1 MDTNPSMNDLYISL
15 KGFICTFDSLKEKY
29 HVMKQTLLS
38 IILCFLPFTLPAQLH
53 TINQLGMKEGL
64 SNNHVVSI
72 AQDKKGFLWFATEE
86 GLNKFDGIRFI
97 PYYKEESTARQSIT
111 GNELNCL
118 LDDPVDSILWIGTQR
133 AGVNA
138 YNYVNDTFTTYKHDE
153 QDPSSLITDAI
164 TKIAAAADGN
174 LWICTYW
181 EGIDYFD
188 KQTGKFTHYNTNTV
202 PGLASNHIWSV
213 ADGGNGLLYIGH
225 VHNGFSVL
233 SIKDRKAKNF
243 SHNPQNPHSLP
254 GNEVTCVYKDKNGN
268 IWVGTD
274 KGLALF
280 NPETENFILIND
292 KMNNISH
299 RIYDIRQLNDNKLWI
314 AMEFGGIAILDLSQ
328 HLFLSTDLIHF
339 TIIKEGDDENG
350 LSNSSIRC
358 LFQDSFNNVW
368 AGSWGGGINFIRHE
382 PLLFNTYNYTPFPS
396 NGNSLTTKIASG
408 ICIDKSGNLWIGTD
422 GGGINVFSKGKRI
435 AVYNSENG
443 KLNSNTV
450 QAALCDSKGN
460 LWFGLFYGGIIH
472 YNPHSKT
479 FQQILPQDKAHSDV
493 RSFFED
499 KESNIW
505 VGTSEGI
512 YLIDSEKKTIKEH
525 YNRENNLVR
534 CILKDTKGQIWVGFF
549 GGGLGL
555 YDAQLKDIKLFNV
568 QNKFPSNTIN
578 AIYEDSRKRLWVAT
592 GEGLVCFPSL
602 TDQAY
607 KVYQRENGLANTH
620 IHAIGED
627 KAGNIWVST
636 NKGIS
641 CFVHSKDTFYNYDHH
656 DHLPMSSFSRGCV
669 AYGQDGNF
677 YFGSINGLCYFNPE
691 QVLQERKSPPAF
703 ITNIEIADP
712 INNTGNSQNTI
723 ALKGQN
729 NVELNYKQNSFSITF
744 NIQNYALVNQVE
756 YAYMLKGLEDT
767 WYTLPDPN
775 KVTFRNLPPG
785 RYQLQVKT
793 RMRNQKWSDE
803 VTSLNIH
810 ITPPL
815 WLTWWAKTFYV
826 LSALALLFYILYV
839 YKKRLAVETLYKLE
853 KQSHEQ
859 EQELNNERLRFYTN
873 ITHELRT
880 PLTLILGPLED
891 IQKDNTLS
899 TKDAQKISV
908 IHQSAIRLLNLI
920 NQILEFRKTETQN
933 KKLCVSRDNLAT
945 LIHEIGLKYK
955 ELNRKTDVDIRLEL
969 EDEHILMY
977 FDKEVIQI
985 VLDNLISNALKYT
998 EKGNI
1003 TVSLSR
1009 AQRAEVN
1016 YIDIRVSDTGHG
1028 IRPEA
1033 LPHIFDRY
1041 YQEGGKHQA
1050 SGTGIGL
1057 SLVKNLVTLHEG
1069 EISVES
1075 ILNSGSAFCISL
1087 LADNT
1092 YPNALHA
1099 DSQEQKQENKPETT
1113 AIQEPEIPDNSKP
1126 ILLIVEDNPDICD
1139 YIAESF
1145 SDSFEVKTAANGKL
1159 GKESALKEI
1168 PDIIVSDIM
1177 MPVMDGNEMCRELKG
1192 DVRTSHIPIILLTAK
1207 DSLKDKEEGYQV
1219 GADSYLTKPF
1229 SASLLRS
1236 RIENLLQSRRK
1247 LAKHFS
1253 TNTAINDKST
1263 IITESLT
1270 KLDNEFIQK
1279 INQLIE
1285 ERLSSDKID
1294 ISYLSDKMC
1303 MSSSTL
1309 YRKMKALTGLSTNE
1323 YVRKIRMKY
1332 AEQFLLEGKYNIS
1345 EIAFKVGINNL
1356 FYFRQCFKE
1365 EFGAI
1370 PSEYV
1375 KRLKE
1380 NADRRKE
1387 E

>member
-1 MDTNPSMNDLYISL
+1 MQRVYINPSMHDLYISL
-15 KGFICTFDSLKEKY
+15 TGFICTFDSLKEKY
-29 HVMKQTLLS
+29 HVMKQTMLS
-38 IILCFLPFTLPAQLH
+38 IILSFLPLALPAQLY
-53 TINQLGMKEGL
+53 TVNQLGIEEGL

-97 PYYKEESTARQSIT
+97 PYYKEESTAWQSIT

-138 YNYVNDTFTTYKHDE
+138 YNYANDTFTTYKHDE
-153 QDPSSLITDAI
+153 KNPSSLITDDI
-164 TKIAAAADGN
+164 TKIVTAADGN

-181 EGIDYFD
+181 EGIDHFD
-188 KQTGKFTHYNTNTV
+188 KQTGKFTHYNTKTI
-202 PGLASNHIWSV
+202 PGLGSNHIWSV

-233 SIKDRKAKNF
+233 SIKDKKAKNF
-243 SHNPQNPHSLP
+243 LHNPQDPHSLP

-280 NPETENFILIND
+280 NPETESFILFND
-292 KMNNISH
+292 KMNSISH
-299 RIYDIRQLNDNKLWI
+299 RIYDIRQLEDNKLWI

-328 HLFLSTDLIHF
+328 HLFHSADQIHF
-339 TIIKEGDDENG
+339 VLIKEGDDEYG
-350 LSNSSIRC
+350 LSNSSVRC
-358 LFQDSFNNVW
+358 LYQDSFNNVW
-368 AGSWGGGINFIRHE
+368 AGSWGGGINFIRRE
-382 PLLFNTYNYTPFPS
+382 ALLFDTYKYSPFPS
-396 NGNSLTTKIASG
+396 TGNSLTSKIASSV
-408 ICIDKSGNLWIGTD
+408 CMDKTGNLWIGTD
-422 GGGINVFSKGKRI
+422 GGGINVFNKGKRI
-435 AVYNSENG
+435 AVYNTGNSNLNG
-443 KLNSNTV
+443 NTV
-450 QAALCDSKGN
+450 QAALCDSRGG
-460 LWFGLFYGGIIH
+460 LWFGVFYGGIVH
-472 YNPHSKT
+472 YNPQTKS
-479 FQQILPQDKAHSDV
+479 FRQIFPKDKAHSDV

-499 KESNIW
+499 KEGNIW
-505 VGTSEGI
+505 AGTSEGVD
-512 YLIDSEKKTIKEH
+512 LIDPVKESIKAH
-525 YNRENNLVR
+525 YDRENNLVR
-534 CILKDTKGQIWVGFF
+534 CVLKDSQGQIWIGFF

-555 YDAQLKDIKLFNV
+555 YNSQLKSIQLFNV
-568 QNKFPSNTIN
+568 RNNFPSNTIN
-578 AIYEDSRKRLWVAT
+578 ALFEDSRKRIWVAT
-592 GEGLVCFPSL
+592 GEGLVCFPSP
-602 TDQAY
+602 TDRKY
-607 KVYQRENGLANTH
+607 KVYQRESGLANTH
-620 IHAIGED
+620 IHAISED
-627 KAGNIWVST
+627 KAGNIWIST

-641 CFVHSKDTFYNYDHH
+641 CLVHSKETFYNYDHH
-656 DHLPMSSFSRGCV
+656 DNLPMGSFNRGCV
-669 AYGQDGNF
+669 TYAQDGNL
-677 YFGSINGLCYFNPE
+677 YFGSIDGLCYFNPE

-712 INNTGNSQNTI
+712 LNKAGNTPNTI
-723 ALKGQN
+723 ILNGHKS
-729 NVELNYKQNSFSITF
+729 VELDYTQNSFSITF
-744 NIQNYALVNQVE
+744 NIQNYALINQVE
-756 YAYMLKGLEDT
+756 YAYMLKGLADS
-767 WYTLPDPN
+767 WYTLTDPN

-785 RYQLQVKT
+785 KYQLQVKT
-793 RMRNQKWSDE
+793 RMRNQEWSNEITFLD
-803 VTSLNIH
+803 IR
-810 ITPPL
+810 ITPPV
-815 WLTWWAKTFYV
+815 WLTWWAKSFYV
-826 LSALALLFYILYV
+826 LCSLALLFYILYV

-891 IQKDNTLS
+891 LQKNNSLS

-933 KKLCVSRDNLAT
+933 KKLCVSRDNIAA

-955 ELNRKTDVDIRLEL
+955 ELNRNAEVDIRLDI
-969 EDEHILMY
+969 EDEHMLMY
-977 FDKEVIQI
+977 FDKEIIQI

-998 EKGNI
+998 EKGRI
-1003 TVSLSR
+1003 TISIR
-1009 AQRAEVN
+1009 RTQRAEVN
-1016 YIDIRVSDTGHG
+1016 YTEIRVSDTGYG
-1028 IRPEA
+1028 IKPEA
-1033 LPHIFDRY
+1033 MPHIFDRY

-1069 EISVES
+1069 EISVDS
-1075 ILNSGSAFCISL
+1075 TLNSGSSFCVSL
-1087 LADNT
+1087 LTDNM

-1099 DSQEQKQENKPETT
+1099 DSQEQEQEEDMSEDVSSQETST
-1113 AIQEPEIPDNSKP
+1113 PDNDKP
-1126 ILLIVEDNPDICD
+1126 ILLVVEDNPDICE

-1145 SDSFEVKTAANGKL
+1145 SDSFDVRTAVNGKQ

-1294 ISYLSDKMC
+1294 IGYLSDKMC

-1323 YVRKIRMKY
+1323 YVRKVRMKY

-1370 PSEYV
+1370 PSEYI
-1375 KRLKE
+1375 KQLLNNQK
-1380 NADRRKE
+1380 
-1387 E
+1387 